1 LGPREKTL
9 MHSSVTE
16 REIQDSEYGFRS
28 GLSRLDRAACTVAL
42 IFIFTAGAVAPAWC
56 AQVLKDSDGRTIT
69 ITHPFKRIIS
79 LYAAHTQNL
88 HHLGLTSQ
96 VIAVSR
102 SDRLYP
108 HVPRLSFRDD
118 PERFLALKPDLV
130 LIRPMLS
137 RAHPA
142 MVKRLEESGVT
153 VVSLQPVC
161 VKEMFGYWKDLGML
175 TGREHEAKQMIETF
189 KQKVREISKKVASIP
204 EDKRKRVYFESIH
217 SKMKT
222 FAPSSMAIFALE
234 TAGGINIAADAKQVR
249 NTNIAYYGKERI
261 LSKADEIDVYLAQR
275 GRMNPVTVEEIVST
289 PGFQVIKAIR
299 EGQVF
304 LIREALV
311 SRPVPDLTAG
321 MEKIYQLLYG
331 TPSKGEKL
339 GN

>member
-1 LGPREKTL
+1 
-9 MHSSVTE
+9 M
-16 REIQDSEYGFRS
+16 QDSGYCFRPE
-28 GLSRLDRAACTVAL
+28 LPWYLRTACIVAL
-42 IFIFTAGAVAPAWC
+42 LLVLTAGAVAPAWS
-56 AQVLKDSDGRTIT
+56 AQILKDSDGRTIT
-69 ITHPFKRIIS
+69 ISHPFRRIIS

-88 HHLGLTSQ
+88 NHLGLTSQ

-153 VVSLQPVC
+153 VVSLQPVSI
-161 VKEMFGYWKDLGML
+161 KEMFGYWKDLGLL
-175 TGREHEAKQMIETF
+175 TGREQEAKQMIETF
-189 KQKVREISKKVASIP
+189 RQKVQEISKKVAAIP
-204 EDKRKRVYFESIH
+204 EGKRKRVYFESIH

-261 LSKADEIDVYLAQR
+261 LSKADDIDVYLAQQ
-275 GRMNPVTVEEIVST
+275 GRMNPVTVKEIVNT
-289 PGFQVIKAIR
+289 PGFQVIKAIKD
-299 EGQVF
+299 GQVF
-304 LIREALV
+304 LIKEALV
-311 SRPVPDLTAG
+311 SRPVPDLITG
-321 MEKIYQLLYG
+321 IEKIHQILYG
-331 TPSKGEKL
+331 THTKGQDIGK
-339 GN
+339 